1 MAGDR
6 RRLGGDALHQVAV
19 GADREDVV
27 VAGLGAVTLAE
38 ELLGHRHPDRV
49 AEALAE
55 RAGRRL
61 DARRL
66 DVLGVARRVRAELA
80 ELLDLVERRR
90 RSPRGAGYA

>member
-1 MAGDR
+1 MAGER
-6 RRLGGDALHQVAV
+6 RGLRGDAFHQVAV

-27 VAGLGAVTLAE
+27 VAGLGAEVLAQ
-38 ELLGHRHPDRV
+38 ELLGHRHPDAV

-66 DVLGVARRVRAELA
+66 EVLRMARRVRAELA
-80 ELLDLVERRR
+80 ELLDLVE
-90 RSPRGAGYA
+90 AAAW